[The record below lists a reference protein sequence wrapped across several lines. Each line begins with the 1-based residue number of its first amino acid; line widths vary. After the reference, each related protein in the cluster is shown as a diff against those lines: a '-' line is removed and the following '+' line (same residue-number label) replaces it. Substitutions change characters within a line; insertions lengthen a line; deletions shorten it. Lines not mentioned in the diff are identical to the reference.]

1 MNTQDNDWKEARDYS
16 FQMLQLLINAST
28 DSEALKHLEND
39 IDTLNKNYSSNVYL
53 AGMQYTV
60 EDIGIFRI
68 GEDSERDKKLS
79 ELFTHILDLVKD
91 NEESLIPPIEIFD
104 PMKDSDNINDF
115 KVSEDLSTIENK
127 NKNTNEGEST
137 MNSNTNTNNQ
147 SNQESFEQK
156 YRKNTE
162 VLYVVEKPSTWCKV
176 LGGLTVTAAIGAGA
190 YYAYKKFFKN
200 EEA

>member
-1 MNTQDNDWKEARDYS
+1 MDVNSVDWKEAREYS
-16 FQMLQLLINAST
+16 FQLLELLINASE
-28 DSEALKHLEND
+28 SEEALKHLEHD
-39 IDTLNKNYSSNVYL
+39 IDALNNNYSSNVYL

>member
-1 MNTQDNDWKEARDYS
+1 MNTQENDWKEARDYS

-68 GEDSERDKKLS
+68 GEDSERDKLY

-104 PMKDSDNINDF
+104 PIKDSDDINDF

-127 NKNTNEGEST
+127 NTNEGEST
-137 MNSNTNTNNQ
+137 MNTNTNNQ
-147 SNQESFEQK
+147 EDVKQQE
-156 YRKNTE
+156 N
-162 VLYVVEKPSTWCKV
+162 VEGESTTSTWCKV
-176 LGGLTVTAAIGAGA
+176 LGGLAVTTAIGAAG
-190 YYAYKKFFKN
+190 YYAYKKFFDITK
-200 EEA
+200 EA

>member
-1 MNTQDNDWKEARDYS
+1 MDVNSVDWKEARDYS

-53 AGMQYTV
+53 AGMQYTF
-60 EDIGIFRI
+60 EDVDIFRI

-91 NEESLIPPIEIFD
+91 NEESLIPPIEIFED
-104 PMKDSDNINDF
+104 GNIDDF
-115 KVSEDLSTIENK
+115 KVSNDFNNTNET
-127 NKNTNEGEST
+127 TNEGET
-137 MNSNTNTNNQ
+137 MNTNNQ
-147 SNQESFEQK
+147 TNNQTNQEQK
-156 YRKNTE
+156 NIKVETVR
-162 VLYVVEKPSTWCKV
+162 VVEKSTTWCKV
-176 LGGLTVTAAIGAGA
+176 VGGLTVTAAIGAGA

>member
-1 MNTQDNDWKEARDYS
+1 MNTQDNDWKEAREYS
-16 FQMLQLLINAST
+16 FQILQLLINAST
-28 DSEALKHLEND
+28 DSEALKHLEQD
-39 IDTLNKNYSSNVYL
+39 IDTLNKNCSSNVYL

-91 NEESLIPPIEIFD
+91 NEESLLPPIEIFE

-127 NKNTNEGEST
+127 TENQNTNEGET
-137 MNSNTNTNNQ
+137 MNANTNNQ
-147 SNQESFEQK
+147 TKQEQETVRVETVK
-156 YRKNTE
+156 
-162 VLYVVEKPSTWCKV
+162 VVEKSSTWCKV
-176 LGGLTVTAAIGAGA
+176 IGGLTATAAIGAGA

>member
-1 MNTQDNDWKEARDYS
+1 MNTQDNDWKEAREYS
-16 FQMLQLLINAST
+16 FQILQLLINAST
-28 DSEALKHLEND
+28 DSEVLKHLEQD
-39 IDTLNKNYSSNVYL
+39 IDALNKNYSSNVYL

-91 NEESLIPPIEIFD
+91 NEESLLPPIEIFE
-104 PMKDSDNINDF
+104 PMRDSDNINDF

-127 NKNTNEGEST
+127 NKNEGEST

-147 SNQESFEQK
+147 SNQESFDQK
-156 YRKNTE
+156 YRKNDH
-162 VLYVVEKPSTWCKV
+162 VLIVEKSSTWCKV
-176 LGGLTVTAAIGAGA
+176 IGGLTVTAAIGAGA